1 MLYYERIMKKLIRP
15 VIILGVSLL
24 IALSSAAITYTA
36 KISGSGYSTTASILL
51 QTTPTPQVEEDRS
64 EVGSTDLIVL
74 MGGII
79 TAIVLIP
86 VLVQRRS
93 WMRLE

>member
-1 MLYYERIMKKLIRP
+1 MLYFKNLMKRLIRP
-15 VIILGVSLL
+15 AIILGVSLL

-36 KISGSGYSTTASILL
+36 QISGLGNSTAASIFL

-64 EVGSTDLIVL
+64 EIGDTNMIVV
-74 MGGII
+74 MGGVI
-79 TAIVLIP
+79 TLIVLIP
-86 VLVQRRS
+86 VLMQRKI